1 VNVRV
6 PPEAAAGVVPLLIQA
21 AGRASNAIQIT
32 ILP

>member
-6 PPEAAAGVVPLLIQA
+6 PAEAALGIVPLLIQA
-21 AGRASNAIQIT
+21 AGRSSNAIQLT